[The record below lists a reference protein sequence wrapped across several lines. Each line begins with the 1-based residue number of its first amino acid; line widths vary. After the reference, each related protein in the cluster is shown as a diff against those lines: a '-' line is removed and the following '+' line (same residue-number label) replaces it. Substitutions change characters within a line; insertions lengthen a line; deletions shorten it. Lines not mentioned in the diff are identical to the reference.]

1 MNKGLPDTLSAS
13 FPNTIPVP
21 RPLVVDQQIKDPNW
35 LAGFVDADGSLI
47 ISVVREP
54 LNRVGYSIGL
64 RFSVVQ
70 HSRDVELMKNL
81 VEYLGCGSLVHSKKS
96 SVEFVVTRFADIQDK
111 IIPFFITSP
120 LHGVKALNYADFCRV
135 AILMKD
141 KAHLTEEGLE
151 QILKIKVG
159 MNKGRVNF

>member
-1 MNKGLPDTLSAS
+1 MEGEGC
-13 FPNTIPVP
+13 F
-21 RPLVVDQQIKDPNW
+21 
-35 LAGFVDADGSLI
+35 I
-47 ISVVREP
+47 ISVVKDP
-54 LNRVGYSIGL
+54 VNFVGYRVGL
-64 RFSVVQ
+64 RFSICQ

-96 SVEFVVTRFADIQDK
+96 SVDFVVTRFADIQDK

-120 LHGVKALNYADFCRV
+120 LHGVKALDYADFCRV

-159 MNKGRVNF
+159 MNRGRENTEA